1 MTRVPPTTRRPK
13 RRGSAAA
20 RARRGGLSLLEL
32 VVAGALLAG
41 VTASLHVVLRG
52 MRTTWE
58 QMDGETQ
65 TLGMADDGLRFITR
79 RCREAEAVTQI
90 TGAPDGQFVIA
101 MPDGYT
107 LQFHRWDVT
116 NIVYVT
122 DSRTVSRN
130 LVESATGFTP
140 TFYEADG
147 TTVTTDPAKARLID
161 IALTV
166 DLPRDHA
173 PGRTVR
179 GRVWVRRW

>member
-1 MTRVPPTTRRPK
+1 MNRVPPGVPRPK
-13 RRGSAAA
+13 RRGPSAA
-20 RARRGGLSLLEL
+20 RRRRSGLSLLEL

-52 MRTTWE
+52 VGSAWE
-58 QMDGETQ
+58 QLDGETQ

-79 RCREAEAVTQI
+79 RCREAEGVTQI
-90 TGAPDGQFVIA
+90 SGAADGQFTIA

-107 LQFHRWDVT
+107 LQFHRWDVE
-116 NIVYVT
+116 NVVYVT
-122 DSRTVSRN
+122 DSRSVSRN
-130 LVESATGFTP
+130 LVESATGFAP
-140 TFYEADG
+140 IFYEADG
-147 TTVTTDPAKARLID
+147 TTVTTDPAEARLID